1 MDNNNLENNVVNNV
15 VNNVPNID
23 VQNNT
28 LNDGK
33 KKKNNLK
40 KFAFFLLGFS
50 VVLIILGFV
59 LSFGVDAIKDN
70 NKNKNKALAQKIF
83 EETEMNKYL
92 EEVFIPGVQI
102 NTDLL
107 DSDVKFLTDIYNNS
121 SVTKYLFM
129 FDVEAD
135 ASWIYVKYEDY
146 AREFKN
152 TYNKELT
159 FAMVNT
165 EMAFNNLEHLEDN
178 KYLYSI
184 VDGVPCTK
192 NNIDK
197 CYVNITKQIVSERD
211 VKYENF
217 DLKDNNIVVGTAILT
232 YNNNNTKSV
241 LNGKF
246 EMKYK
251 KENDKY
257 VVEYIK
263 IVSLDEKVLARFDS

>member
-33 KKKNNLK
+33 KKNNLK

-50 VVLIILGFV
+50 VILIILGFV